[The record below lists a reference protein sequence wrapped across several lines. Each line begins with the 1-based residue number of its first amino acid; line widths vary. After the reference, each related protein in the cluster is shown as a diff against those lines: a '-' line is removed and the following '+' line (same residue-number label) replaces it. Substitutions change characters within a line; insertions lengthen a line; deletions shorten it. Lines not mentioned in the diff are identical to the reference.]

1 MDATVVRIHV
11 ILPAVSGDRRGLR
24 VIRGRWGRR
33 EYKGIPGVPVLKATK
48 AIRALWGRRAFP
60 ALPVREVPEEIRDR

>member
-1 MDATVVRIHV
+1 M
-11 ILPAVSGDRRGLR
+11 
-24 VIRGRWGRR
+24 IRGRWGRR